1 MSSADHDGAVDAA
14 VDNDILIKAACYR
27 LHDALLGASFG
38 VLGAARFVVA
48 GRLARMPLTGER
60 QGAQDA
66 AADLI
71 TRSVVLEPSDAELIL
86 AAELETLAQRKGLEL
101 DAGESQLAAIIA
113 KRDIRQLCTGDKRA
127 IRALEQLLD
136 PLPALAALAGRIR
149 ALEQLVDDLV
159 CRVQSPD
166 DIAKAICAEPT
177 VDKALTICARCHTP
191 PPDGPAIDRDGLASY
206 IGQLR
211 TEAPRMLQ
219 P

>member
-27 LHDALLGASFG
+27 LQDALLGASFG

-71 TRSVVLEPSDAELIL
+71 ARSVDLEPSDAELIL
-86 AAELETLAQRKGLEL
+86 AAELETLAQRQGLEL
-101 DAGESQLAAIIA
+101 DAGESQLAVIVAG
-113 KRDIRQLCTGDKRA
+113 RDIRQLCTGDKRA

-136 PLPALAALAGRIR
+136 SLPALAALAGRIR

-159 CRVQSPD
+159 GRVQNPD
-166 DIAKAICAEPT
+166 DIAKTICAEPT

-206 IGQLR
+206 ISRLR